1 MFDTISIIG
10 CGLIGSSILRAI
22 KNKNLAKE
30 IKIFD
35 QSKEVTTYL
44 KKEKICTNIS
54 NDIRQCAT
62 NSDLIIIATPLSS
75 YKEIILSIKDSLK
88 KNAILTDTGSVKK
101 EVMKIIHN
109 IT

>member
-1 MFDTISIIG
+1 MFDTVSIIG

-35 QSKEVTTYL
+35 SSKEVTSYL
-44 KKEKICTNIS
+44 KKENLCTNVS
-54 NDIRQCAT
+54 NDIRQCVT

-75 YKEIILSIKDSLK
+75 
-88 KNAILTDTGSVKK
+88 
-101 EVMKIIHN
+101 
-109 IT
+109 